1 MHGRFEH
8 RSPEVT
14 LLSSLGLSLSLGSIQ
29 LLVVGSP
36 CCLVACRGKD
46 QPALRATSHTNDN
59 YFQHLLEYGCTH
71 LDQQPVASSETRR
84 DRDKEETETRKRQE
98 SQLIRPGGW
107 QWLYVQVTSNRYS
120 NTTGTIIFQ
129 NSSKMETE
137 AIITLLVGGKEFY
150 IT

>member
-1 MHGRFEH
+1 M
-8 RSPEVT
+8 
-14 LLSSLGLSLSLGSIQ
+14 
-29 LLVVGSP
+29 
-36 CCLVACRGKD
+36 
-46 QPALRATSHTNDN
+46 
-59 YFQHLLEYGCTH
+59 
-71 LDQQPVASSETRR
+71 DQQPVASSETRR
-84 DRDKEETETRKRQE
+84 DRDKEETETRKRKE

-107 QWLYVQVTSNRYS
+107 QWLYVQVTSHRYS